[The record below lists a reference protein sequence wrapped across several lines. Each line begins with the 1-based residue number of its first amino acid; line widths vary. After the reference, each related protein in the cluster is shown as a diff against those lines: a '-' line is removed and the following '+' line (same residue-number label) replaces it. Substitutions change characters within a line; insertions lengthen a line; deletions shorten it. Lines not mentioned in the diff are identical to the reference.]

1 MLGALHAKARLS
13 NELRQLLKKIQRF
26 SQQMN
31 ALLEMKGKYDAGAF
45 RRDIP
50 LRSGYEK

>member
-1 MLGALHAKARLS
+1 MLGALHVKARLS

-50 LRSGYEK
+50 LHSRYGK